1 MLSETAGFFRILW
14 GGEMKKFLMY
24 TTQDDDIDK
33 FTWAQPN
40 NTWGPYI

>member
-1 MLSETAGFFRILW
+1 MLSETAGFFRILLGG
-14 GGEMKKFLMY
+14 GGEFLMY